1 VRWNDIYI
9 NAAAASMGATVRTAD
24 AVADGRYDA
33 EECERSGYRGV
44 RVSAGGESAVDLAV
58 TAGNR
63 ALERS
68 GLDRSDFRLLLH
80 ASISHQGLDDF
91 APAPH
96 VQSRTIRSGATAM
109 EVRQASNGGMAALE
123 LAAAYLAVR
132 EAPDAVLL
140 TTADRFVP
148 PGWDRFRTASG
159 VLLGDAGTAIVLSRQ
174 PGAAKLLSSVS
185 IGDTTY
191 EGLQTGD
198 AAWTDVSGADGW
210 PINSLD
216 RVDAFVAQHGA
227 DIFIDLVESLWRSE
241 TEGMER
247 ALTDAGATTGDIAA
261 WVFPNMGEVLTD
273 WNARKGFGVDLTRT
287 SWEWGREQGHL
298 GAGDQFATLAHLWE
312 TRQVRTGD
320 LVFLN
325 GAGTGFSF
333 SSAVVEITGEP
344 EWSSSTD

>member
-1 VRWNDIYI
+1 MRWNDIHI
-9 NAAAASMGATVRTAD
+9 NAAAACMGRTVRTAD

-33 EECERSGYRGV
+33 EECERSGYRAV
-44 RVSAGGESAVDLAV
+44 RVSDGAESAVDLAV

-68 GLDRSDFRLLLH
+68 GIASADFRLLLH

-96 VQSRTIRSGATAM
+96 VQGRTIRGNATAM

-123 LAAAYLAVR
+123 LAAAYLTVR

-148 PGWDRFRTASG
+148 PGWDRFRTAAG
-159 VLLGDAGTAIVLSRQ
+159 VLLGDAGTSIVLSRQ
-174 PGAAKLLSSVS
+174 PGVAKLLSSVS

-198 AAWTDVSGADGW
+198 ARWTDVSGADGW
-210 PINSLD
+210 PINSQD
-216 RVDAFVAQHGA
+216 RVDAFVARHGA
-227 DIFIDLVESLWRSE
+227 DIFIELVQSLWRNE
-241 TEGMER
+241 TDGMER
-247 ALTDAGATTGDIAA
+247 ALADAGATTGDIAT

-273 WNARKGFGVDLTRT
+273 WDARKAFGVDLTRT
-287 SWEWGREQGHL
+287 TWAWGREQGHL

-344 EWSSSTD
+344 DWRSSTD